1 MKVAIADVNK
11 ERLNS
16 IRRELV
22 DMIGAQN
29 VVAVPTDV
37 SDLDQVVKF
46 KEKVYDAWGEASP
59 EKNYVLPEE

>member
-29 VVAVPTDV
+29 VVAVLTDV

>member
-1 MKVAIADVNK
+1 MKVAIADMNK

-29 VVAVPTDV
+29 VVAVPADV

-46 KEKVYDAWGEASP
+46 KEKVCDAWGEASP
-59 EKNYVLPEE
+59 

>member
-29 VVAVPTDV
+29 VMAVPTDV

>member
-59 EKNYVLPEE
+59 EKSYVLPEG

>member
-59 EKNYVLPEE
+59 EKSYVLPER